1 MQTLSL
7 SAYETADE
15 TGYATSVTPGGSRAV
30 SKHS

>member
-15 TGYATSVTPGGSRAV
+15 TGYATSVTPGGRAV